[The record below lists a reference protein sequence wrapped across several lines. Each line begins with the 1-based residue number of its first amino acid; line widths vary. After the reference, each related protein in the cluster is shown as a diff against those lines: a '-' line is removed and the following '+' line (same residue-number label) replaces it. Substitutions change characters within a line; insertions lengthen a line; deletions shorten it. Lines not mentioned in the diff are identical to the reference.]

1 MLSCMIITMFSI
13 IGTQVK
19 EKFMWTSRWGKENF
33 PEEVRT
39 ELDLEEQTEFRI
51 HKGEFKFQ
59 EKGGQG
65 EKCEYAYN
73 RKGQG
78 FRAVFLGYLATF
90 ILSLLFL

>member
-1 MLSCMIITMFSI
+1 MLNCKIITMFSI

-19 EKFMWTSRWGKENF
+19 EKFSRWGKENF
-33 PEEVRT
+33 LEEVRT

-90 ILSLLFL
+90 ILSLLLLFY

>member
-1 MLSCMIITMFSI
+1 MIITMFSV
-13 IGTQVK
+13 IGIQVK

-33 PEEVRT
+33 PEDVRI
-39 ELDLEEQTEFRI
+39 ELYLEELTEFRI

-73 RKGQG
+73 RKGEG

-90 ILSLLFL
+90 ILSLLFLLY

>member
-1 MLSCMIITMFSI
+1 MLNCMIITMFSI

-19 EKFMWTSRWGKENF
+19 EKFSRWGKENF
-33 PEEVRT
+33 LEEVRT

-90 ILSLLFL
+90 ILSLLLLFY